1 MEVFV
6 DQFLVFLMLFVRV
19 TAMLVVAPMLGHMA
33 IPVQVKVAIGMF
45 IAFVL
50 YPLASG
56 EAAMLSAELIPLT
69 LNVLKEAAVGVL
81 IGFAAGVLFAGVRYA
96 GELIAIDS
104 GLSLAAMFD
113 PESNAHASVISESLY
128 WLMLMVFV
136 VLNGHHFLL
145 EALQLSYVSVPM
157 GNFTLH
163 GEAAKQLITMAGMM
177 FVIAVKLAAPVMVT
191 MFLINVAL
199 SILSRVMPQMNL
211 FAVVFPLKVG
221 AGLLALMAALPL
233 LVFVFKKLLAA
244 FQENMLELVKV
255 L

>member
-1 MEVFV
+1 MEVFA

-19 TAMLVVAPMLGHMA
+19 TAMIVVAPMLGHMA

-45 IAFVL
+45 VAFVM
-50 YPLASG
+50 YPLAAG
-56 EAAMLSAELIPLT
+56 QGAVVNADLIPLS
-69 LNVLKEAAVGVL
+69 LNVLKEAAVGLL
-81 IGFAAGVLFAGVRYA
+81 IGFAAGLLFAGVRYA

-113 PESNAHASVISESLY
+113 PESNTHASVISESLY
-128 WLMLMVFV
+128 LLMIMVFV
-136 VLNGHHFLL
+136 LLNGHHYVL
-145 EALQLSYVSVPM
+145 EALQLSYASVPM
-157 GNFTLH
+157 GSFTLG
-163 GEAAKQLITMAGMM
+163 GEAIGQLIKMGGMM

-221 AGLLALMAALPL
+221 VGLLAFMTSLPL

>member
-6 DQFLVFLMLFVRV
+6 DQFLVFLMLFIRV

-45 IAFVL
+45 VAFVM

-56 EAAMLSAELIPLT
+56 QAAALTTELIPLT
-69 LNVLKEAAVGVL
+69 LNVLKEAVVGLL
-81 IGFAAGVLFAGVRYA
+81 IGFAAGLLFAGVRYA
-96 GELIAIDS
+96 GELIAVDS

-113 PESNAHASVISESLY
+113 PESNAHASVMSESLY
-128 WLMLMVFV
+128 LLMLMVFV
-136 VLNGHHFLL
+136 LLNGHHFVL
-145 EALQLSYVSVPM
+145 EALQLSYASVPM
-157 GNFTLH
+157 GSFALN
-163 GEAAKQLITMAGMM
+163 GDVAEQIITMVGMM

-221 AGLLALMAALPL
+221 AGLLVFVAALPL
-233 LVFVFKKLLAA
+233 VVFVFKKLLAA
-244 FQENMLELVKV
+244 FQENLLELVKV

>member
-45 IAFVL
+45 IAFVM

-56 EAAMLSAELIPLT
+56 QAAALNAELIPLVIA
-69 LNVLKEAAVGVL
+69 VLKEAVVGLL
-81 IGFAAGVLFAGVRYA
+81 IGFATGVLFAGVRFA

-104 GLSLAAMFD
+104 GLSLAALFD

-128 WLMLMVFV
+128 LLMLMVFIL
-136 VLNGHHFLL
+136 LNGHHFLL

-157 GNFTLH
+157 GSFALS
-163 GEAAKQLITMAGMM
+163 GPAAEQIITIAGMM
-177 FVIAVKLAAPVMVT
+177 FVIAVKLAAPIMVT

-233 LVFVFKKLLAA
+233 LVMVFKKLLTV
-244 FQENMLELVKV
+244 FQENILELVKV